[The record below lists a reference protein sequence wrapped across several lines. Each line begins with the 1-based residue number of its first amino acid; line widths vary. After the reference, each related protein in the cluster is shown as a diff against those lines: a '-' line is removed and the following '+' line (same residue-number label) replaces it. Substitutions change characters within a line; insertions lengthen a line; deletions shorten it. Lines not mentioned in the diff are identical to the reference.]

1 MLLPVICDPPPPPPN
16 PNQKFCLINMYFM
29 IDLFQNRSCCTKR
42 HINLILIFDNFLET
56 CPFWHVKGW
65 KDIG

>member
-16 PNQKFCLINMYFM
+16 PNQKFCLINM